1 MQLTQ
6 VLFHV
11 QVSENFAEDSTGDAV
26 DASPVSRTGDL
37 AEAST
42 GGAVDASPVS
52 RTGDLA
58 EDSRGG
64 AVDASPFSSADDAI
78 GSAVDA
84 AGK

>member
-37 AEAST
+37 AEDSR
-42 GGAVDASPVS
+42 GGTVDAGPIS
-52 RTGDLA
+52 RSGDLA

-64 AVDASPFSSADDAI
+64 AVDA
-78 GSAVDA
+78 